1 MQYPLSEK
9 IGETALFVGREREL
23 KYFDNWL
30 ANIPKRLSKSRV
42 IIARRKSGKT
52 AFVQRIFNQLWSENG
67 AVIPFYF
74 EFGEIKIW
82 FPNLAIDYYRAFASQ
97 YISFITR
104 TPKWIKHPPSLE
116 QIREFG
122 ISHSI
127 TPLIDDVD
135 FLLKNQA
142 IGGSNDLMWKTA
154 CSAPHRFAGF
164 YDQRILVILDEFQY
178 INLVYR
184 DENCQDNPDES
195 LPGSYNS
202 LSESKL
208 APMLVTGSYANWLL
222 EIMSRYLK
230 GGRLKQVRF
239 SPYLTEDEGLQAVY
253 QYALFYEEAIT
264 NETALQINQLCMAD
278 PFFISC
284 VILSDYE
291 EKDLTTSEGV
301 INTVNYEISS
311 YTAEM
316 FSTWEE
322 YIEYTVAQVNNRNAK
337 NILLYLSKH
346 HERYFTPKELQKE
359 LKLDL
364 EVNEIHRQLKTLKE
378 ADLIQ
383 RGVSDIDFQGLQDG
397 TLNLVLR
404 NRFEKEIKEAA
415 PNLKR
420 GFTAEIAQLTRKN
433 KHLQGKLNHYAGKFA
448 EHILAVAMR
457 NRKRFALSLFF
468 FNVTDTTLLNLQ
480 KVKERVHIQR
490 EDGKNMEL
498 DIVAESSDK
507 RVVLVEV
514 KKTQTPVGSPLITDF
529 QEKVKIY
536 QTQFP
541 DVKVL
546 AAYFS
551 LGGFT
556 KPARDLCLAEGI
568 GMAEEILEW

>member
-9 IGETALFVGREREL
+9 IGEPALFVGREREL

-52 AFVQRIFNQLWSENG
+52 AFVQRIFNQLWSDNG
-67 AVIPFYF
+67 TVIPFYF

-82 FPNLAIDYYRAFASQ
+82 FPNLAIKYYCAFASQ
-97 YISFITR
+97 FISFLERDGKLTNNLL
-104 TPKWIKHPPSLE
+104 SLE
-116 QIREFG
+116 EINEYAV
-122 ISHSI
+122 SHSM
-127 TPLIDDVD
+127 TPMIRDVK
-135 FLLKNQA
+135 FLLQRA
-142 IGGSNDLMWKTA
+142 AGGYDLMWDIA
-154 CSAPHRFAGF
+154 CSAPHRYANFF
-164 YDQRILVILDEFQY
+164 ERRFLVILDEFQY

-195 LPGSYNS
+195 IPGSYNS

-253 QYALFYEEAIT
+253 QYALFYEQAIT
-264 NETALQINQLCMAD
+264 NETALQINKLCMAD
-278 PFFISC
+278 HFFISC

-301 INTVNYEISS
+301 VNTVNYEISS

-346 HERYFTPKELQKE
+346 HERYFTPKKLQEE

-383 RGVSDIDFQGLQDG
+383 RGVSDIQFRGLQDG

-404 NRFEKEIKEAA
+404 NRFEEEIKDAV

-420 GFTAEIAQLTRKN
+420 EFTAEIAQLTRKN
-433 KHLQGKLNHYAGKFA
+433 KQLQGKLNHYAGKFA

-468 FNVTDTTLLNLQ
+468 SNVTDTTPLNLQ

-490 EDGKNMEL
+490 EDGKNLEL
-498 DIVAESSDK
+498 DIVAESSDE

-514 KKTQTPVGSPLITDF
+514 KKTQTPIGSQLITDF

-541 DVKVL
+541 DVKFL
-546 AAYFS
+546 AAYLS

-556 KPARDLCLAEGI
+556 KSARDLCVAHDI

>member
-9 IGETALFVGREREL
+9 IGEPALFVGREREL

-82 FPNLAIDYYRAFASQ
+82 FPNLAIDYYRTFASQ
-97 YISFITR
+97 YISFLER
-104 TPKWIKHPPSLE
+104 DEKMVNEQLSLTE
-116 QIREFG
+116 IREYG
-122 ISHSI
+122 
-127 TPLIDDVD
+127 
-135 FLLKNQA
+135 LKNSVQLLV
-142 IGGSNDLMWKTA
+142 NDIDSMLFDKENRLNNSLWKTA

-164 YDQRILVILDEFQY
+164 YEQRILVILDEFQY

-253 QYALFYEEAIT
+253 QYALFYEQAIT
-264 NETALQINQLCMAD
+264 NETALQINKLCMAD
-278 PFFISC
+278 HFFISC

-346 HERYFTPKELQKE
+346 HERYFTPKKLQEE

-383 RGVSDIDFQGLQDG
+383 RGVSDIQFRGLQDG

-404 NRFEKEIKEAA
+404 NRFEKEIKEVA
-415 PNLKR
+415 PDMKR
-420 GFTAEIAQLTRKN
+420 EFTEKIAQLTCKN
-433 KHLQGKLNHYAGKFA
+433 KQLQEEINSYVGKFA

-468 FNVTDTTLLNLQ
+468 SNVTDTTPLNLQ

-490 EDGKNMEL
+490 EDGKNLEL
-498 DIVAESSDK
+498 DIVAESSDE

-514 KKTQTPVGSPLITDF
+514 KKTQTPIGSQLITDF

-541 DVKVL
+541 DVKFL
-546 AAYFS
+546 AAYLS

-556 KPARDLCLAEGI
+556 KSARDLCVAHDI

>member
-9 IGETALFVGREREL
+9 IGEPALFVGREREL

-52 AFVQRIFNQLWSENG
+52 AFVQRIFNQLWSDNG
-67 AVIPFYF
+67 TVIPFYF

-82 FPNLAIDYYRAFASQ
+82 FPNLAIDYYRTFASQ

-127 TPLIDDVD
+127 TPLVDDID

-142 IGGSNDLMWKTA
+142 VGGSNDLMWKTA
-154 CSAPHRFAGF
+154 CSAPHRFADL

-195 LPGSYNS
+195 IPGSYNS

-239 SPYLTEDEGLQAVY
+239 SPYLTEDDGLQAVY

-264 NETALQINQLCMAD
+264 NETALQINKLCMAD

-346 HERYFTPKELQKE
+346 HKRYFTPKELQEE

-404 NRFEKEIKEAA
+404 NLFEKEIKDAV
-415 PNLKR
+415 PDMKR
-420 GFTAEIAQLTRKN
+420 EFTAEIAQLTRKN
-433 KHLQGKLNHYAGKFA
+433 KQLQGKLNHYAGKFA

-468 FNVTDTTLLNLQ
+468 SNVTDTTPLNLQ

-490 EDGKNMEL
+490 EDGKNLEL
-498 DIVAESSDK
+498 DIVADSSDE

-514 KKTQTPVGSPLITDF
+514 KKTQTPIGSQLITDF

-536 QTQFP
+536 QIQFP
-541 DVKVL
+541 EVKVL

-556 KPARDLCLAEGI
+556 KPARDLCIADGI